1 MCRRISFFKRMTTF
15 CRDVFLAGDASL
27 THQPK
32 NQNQLERV
40 LKLKCQRRKNM
51 QIFPSFETVG
61 KLPGHQRFELAMNF
75 LDRSDADFMNIFNLV
90 RPGGQEDTPFQAAW
104 PASPPESLKVRS
116 DQTHISP
123 ITIHDDPSASAQQK
137 NLPANRE
144 DFARLREK
152 LEHFGVDKDV
162 LDRAE
167 ELFDRAGLVTWGQV
181 YEVLRESLEKKSST
195 KLSTEQQQNILS
207 LFNKMGLTPQ
217 DAKAMLNDILNNRP
231 EAVWKKVQDMLASL
245 TNSQKIFV
253 TSKEISSL
261 LKALGLDPAD
271 LFKSGLKKI
280 CPEMQAMLQQAML
293 EQKLSPELQSALQT
307 VLAAAKAAALGETK
321 PSSGTLSGETLCAMQ
336 KIVEAALKGE
346 IKLAQHALDSL
357 KTAMQNATPGVNL
370 EQFLK
375 QFTGDALSPEEMRK
389 LLAMIKDAAL
399 ANNQSA
405 QANNGSE
412 GGILSAIHK
421 AMAEVEIKEQHSVQA
436 NRLDNGP
443 TMPRPG
449 QGDVLNAM
457 KNTNENGALGNQNS
471 ERNALNTGDKNA
483 QGWNNFWDKVNVK
496 NTTVK
501 NTAEGAGTTLK
512 DIGTDTRPVVGQAL
526 AATATEAAARKV
538 IDSAPAPQ
546 RTVLQQVYSGLLQ
559 NMGQGRQQL
568 TLQLNPPELGSL
580 TVRLK
585 VFGKEVHAVL
595 RAENQETRQILTE
608 NLPLLRQSLEMQ
620 GLKVSRL
627 EVQSQMQEQNQFT
640 QLWQGM
646 DGWKFQEQDAKTLW
660 GALGRG
666 QVRADTSSLDD
677 SSDQGQTI
685 AGYNAGRPGGIDL
698 IA

>member
-1 MCRRISFFKRMTTF
+1 
-15 CRDVFLAGDASL
+15 
-27 THQPK
+27 
-32 NQNQLERV
+32 
-40 LKLKCQRRKNM
+40 M
-51 QIFPSFETVG
+51 QIFPSFETVD
-61 KLPGHQRFELAMNF
+61 KLSGNRRFDLAMNF
-75 LDRSDADFMNIFNLV
+75 LGRSDSDFMNIFNLF
-90 RPGGQEDTPFQAAW
+90 RPGSHEDAPLQAAW
-104 PASPPESLKVRS
+104 PESPPESLKVRS
-116 DQTHISP
+116 DQTQASRISS
-123 ITIHDDPSASAQQK
+123 HDDPPASVQQK

-152 LEHFGVDKDV
+152 LEHFGADKDV

-167 ELFDRAGLVTWGQV
+167 ELFDRAGMVAWGQV
-181 YEVLRESLEKKSST
+181 YEVLRESLEKKSGT
-195 KLSTEQQQNILS
+195 NLSAEQQQNILS
-207 LFNKMGLTPQ
+207 LFNKMGFTPQ

-231 EAVWKKVQDMLASL
+231 DVVWKKVQDMLASL
-245 TNSQKIFV
+245 TNSQNIFV
-253 TSKEISSL
+253 TGKEISSL
-261 LKALGLDPAD
+261 LKALGLDPAG

-280 CPEMQAMLQQAML
+280 CPEMQAILQQAML
-293 EQKLSPELQSALQT
+293 EQKLSPGLQSALQT

-321 PSSGTLSGETLCAMQ
+321 PSSGTLSGETLSAMQ

-357 KTAMQNATPGVNL
+357 KTAIQNATPGVNL
-370 EQFLK
+370 EQFLN
-375 QFTGDALSPEEMRK
+375 QFTGDALSPEEMQK

-405 QANNGSE
+405 QANKGE
-412 GGILSAIHK
+412 ILSAIHK
-421 AMAEVEIKEQHSVQA
+421 AMAGAEIKEQHLVQA

-457 KNTNENGALGNQNS
+457 KNTNENGGAVGNQNS

-526 AATATEAAARKV
+526 AATATEAAARKA
-538 IDSAPAPQ
+538 IDSAPAPH

-559 NMGQGRQQL
+559 HMGQGRQQL

-580 TVRLK
+580 IVRLK

-595 RAENQETRQILTE
+595 RAENQEIRQIITE

-640 QLWQGM
+640 QLWQGL

-660 GALGRG
+660 GAIGRG
-666 QVRADTSSLDD
+666 QVRADTSSPDD
-677 SSDQGQTI
+677 SSDQGQPI
-685 AGYNAGRPGGIDL
+685 AGYNAGRAGGIDL
-698 IA
+698 VA